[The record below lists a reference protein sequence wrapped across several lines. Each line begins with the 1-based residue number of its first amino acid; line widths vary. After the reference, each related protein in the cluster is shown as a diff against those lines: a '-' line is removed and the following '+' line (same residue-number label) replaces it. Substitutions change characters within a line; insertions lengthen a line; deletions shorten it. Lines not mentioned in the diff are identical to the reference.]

1 MQDEQT
7 PAEHYEQPIGHL
19 WQGSTEEDVTENPTL
34 HCVQFVNVLAD
45 CPTFFVN

>member
-19 WQGSTEEDVTENPTL
+19 WQGSTEEDVTEKA
-34 HCVQFVNVLAD
+34 AD
-45 CPTFFVN
+45 LNYATEE